1 MSTNHEE
8 YKRKRDEILEQ
19 FEIDYADSPFNEK
32 VFDKAAQAI
41 DALVLE
47 VIGDTE
53 TDKLIRPIL
62 PFQSDEAEI
71 NRYNKAQGRDWLR
84 HEQRRI
90 VQGDKS

>member
-8 YKRKRDEILEQ
+8 YKRKRDEILDQ

-47 VIGDTE
+47 VIGKDATPE
-53 TDKLIRPIL
+53 QQMADNYGIYG
-62 PFQSDEAEI
+62 AEDRL
-71 NRYNKAQGRDWLR
+71 RY
-84 HEQRRI
+84 EQRRI
-90 VQGDKS
+90 VQGDK